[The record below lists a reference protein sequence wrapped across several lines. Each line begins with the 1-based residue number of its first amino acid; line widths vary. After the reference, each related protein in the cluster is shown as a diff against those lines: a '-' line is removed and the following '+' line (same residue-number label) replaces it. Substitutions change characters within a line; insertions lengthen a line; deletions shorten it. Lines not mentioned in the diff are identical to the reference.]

1 MALFIGVGLAFA
13 VAAFARLAGLDRD
26 RAFYPTVL
34 IVVGAFY
41 VLFAAMV
48 GSTSAMR
55 VEFFFFLAFAAT
67 AVVGFRSSLW
77 IAAAGLAAHG
87 LFDFSRHSFVPATGA
102 PSWWPAFCGGFDI
115 AAGAILA
122 VLLWLGARNAR
133 RAGDTPGR

>member
-1 MALFIGVGLAFA
+1 MALIIGLGLAFA
-13 VAAFARLAGLDRD
+13 VAAFARSVGLDRD

-55 VEFFFFLAFAAT
+55 VESFFFLAFASA

-77 IAAAGLAAHG
+77 LVAAGLAAHG
-87 LFDFSRHSFVPATGA
+87 LFDFTRHAFVPAIGA
-102 PSWWPAFCGGFDI
+102 PSWWPAFCSGFDI
-115 AAGAILA
+115 AAGASLA
-122 VLLWLGARNAR
+122 ALLWFDARKVR
-133 RAGDTPGR
+133 RAGETPG